1 MNFFHNYY
9 KIAVLPVISAE
20 IRTSARNMNFMEKF
34 FIFHDQGTFSLLF
47 IGSLLLHI
55 VLGITIG
62 AISEMWV
69 PVPPPIRAKIGVR
82 FAQLPSKPAPIN
94 RPKPVLQKL
103 DTGFL
108 PKLTDLVPKKPVLKK
123 PVLKETPKKSTL
135 PKPALNLPET
145 PRLKM
150 SEPKKTPSVPRE
162 RLNMIPAPQALKAP
176 KKPLLLPADSP
187 EISTFVP
194 SLPKLSKDPVPPST
208 LTSKKSKLSPSRMEL
223 PKIPLGDI
231 TPNNIK
237 TPKNIS
243 SPENIN
249 TPKNIKTPKN
259 ISTPEKIKTPKIIKT
274 PKFSKVL
281 ELPVQKLPETI
292 QPAVQEVPTIPQA
305 QPPDKPE
312 TKLEEIFPEKIT
324 PEEPLQDLGIP
335 EQADE
340 RKLKEILDAGY
351 LQRKKIAQLAS
362 EEYNLHIRTRII
374 PKLGSYSAELY
385 VRIRLKIVP
394 SGKIISY
401 EVIKKS
407 GVAAFDQAAELAVRN
422 AILEPLPSAL
432 GENPPYIVTIR
443 IVPQN

>member
-34 FIFHDQGTFSLLF
+34 FISHDQGTFSLLF

-249 TPKNIKTPKN
+249 TPKK
-259 ISTPEKIKTPKIIKT
+259 IKT

-281 ELPVQKLPETI
+281 EFPVQKLPETI

-351 LQRKKIAQLAS
+351 LQRKKIAQLAG

>member
-1 MNFFHNYY
+1 MNFFHNFY

-34 FIFHDQGTFSLLF
+34 FIFHDQGTFSVLF

-62 AISEMWV
+62 TISEMWV

-103 DTGFL
+103 DTAFL

-123 PVLKETPKKSTL
+123 PVLKETQKKSTL

-223 PKIPLGDI
+223 PMIPLGDI

-243 SPENIN
+243 SPE
-249 TPKNIKTPKN
+249 
-259 ISTPEKIKTPKIIKT
+259 KIKTPKKIKT
-274 PKFSKVL
+274 PEFSKVL
-281 ELPVQKLPETI
+281 EFPVQKLPEKI
-292 QPAVQEVPTIPQA
+292 QPAVQEVPTMPQS

-335 EQADE
+335 EQVDE

-351 LQRKKIAQLAS
+351 LQRKKIAQLAG

-432 GENPPYIVTIR
+432 GENPLHCYNSDCSSKLKTGCKL
-443 IVPQN
+443 NSCA

>member
-34 FIFHDQGTFSLLF
+34 FIFHDQRTFSLLF

-55 VLGITIG
+55 VFGITIG

-69 PVPPPIRAKIGVR
+69 SVPPPIRAKIGVR

-103 DTGFL
+103 DTMFL

-194 SLPKLSKDPVPPST
+194 SIPKLSKDPVPPSR

-223 PKIPLGDI
+223 PRIPLGDI

-243 SPENIN
+243 SPDNIN
-249 TPKNIKTPKN
+249 TPKNIKTPKSF
-259 ISTPEKIKTPKIIKT
+259 STPEKIKTPKIIKT

-281 ELPVQKLPETI
+281 ELPVQKLPVTI

-305 QPPDKPE
+305 LPPDKPE

-324 PEEPLQDLGIP
+324 PEESFQDLGIP

-351 LQRKKIAQLAS
+351 LQRKKIAQLAG
-362 EEYNLHIRTRII
+362 EEYNVHIRTRII
-374 PKLGSYSAELY
+374 PKLGSYSSELY

-401 EVIKKS
+401 EFIKKS
-407 GVAAFDQAAELAVRN
+407 GVAAFDQVVELAVRN

-432 GENPPYIVTIR
+432 EENPPYIVTIR

>member
-103 DTGFL
+103 DTAFL

-249 TPKNIKTPKN
+249 TPKK
-259 ISTPEKIKTPKIIKT
+259 IKT

-335 EQADE
+335 EQTDE

-351 LQRKKIAQLAS
+351 LQRKKIAQLAG